1 MKKPKLYC
9 YSHTEFDMMCSS
21 CGWNDDNLPSNS
33 CFISIIGTP
42 ECQKYYLEE
51 DELHWFKKDNSSV
64 VLNLE
69 FDDIPSQEIEWKGHK
84 FFRNNSRTGS
94 RSSRF
99 YRVESRKRHIC
110 SL

>member
-84 FFRNNSRTGS
+84 FLGITQEQAAE
-94 RSSRF
+94 
-99 YRVESRKRHIC
+99 VVD
-110 SL
+110 L